1 MQTQMKMAV
10 TVAEMARMLGLS
22 RSRLYQLIGTAM
34 PEPSRDDNGRPF
46 YNEEQQALCLEV
58 RRRNCGVD
66 GKPIL
71 FYAPRAVAP
80 IAPASRKRSTSS
92 KTDEKC
98 SNEILDGVRA
108 LGLATATKDQVG
120 AAISQSFPN
129 GTDGVDPGEII
140 RRVFLS
146 IKRNNAPD
154 KLER

>member
-1 MQTQMKMAV
+1 MQSQMKMAV
-10 TVAEMARMLGLS
+10 TVAEMSRMLGLS
-22 RSRLYQLIGTAM
+22 RSRFYQLIGTAM
-34 PEPSRDDNGRPF
+34 PQPSRDENGRPF

-58 RRRNCGVD
+58 RHRNCGVD

-80 IAPASRKRSTSS
+80 IAPAGRKRSTSS
-92 KTDEKC
+92 KTKDQC

-108 LGLATATKDQVG
+108 LGLGTATRDQVS

-129 GTDGVDPGEII
+129 GTDGVDPGEVI

-146 IKRNNAPD
+146 TKRNNPSH